1 MSMNKKGVLPI
12 IIIVIVLILI
22 IIIGVQVTEER
33 KDCGGKPLFGSA
45 KECTET
51 QYCGSDYK
59 CHDYPDSIETGR
71 PSYLI
76 PSIIIGIAIVVSA
89 FILRGRKKIIE
100 VKL

>member
-1 MSMNKKGVLPI
+1 MNKKGFVHI
-12 IIIVIVLILI
+12 IIGAVVLILI
-22 IIIGVQVTEER
+22 IIIGVQISEER
-33 KDCGGKPLFGSA
+33 KDCGGKPFFGSV
-45 KECTET
+45 KTCLDT

-59 CHDYPDSIETGR
+59 CHDYPEFVETGR

-76 PSIIIGIAIVVSA
+76 PSMVIGIAIVASA